1 MRFVLD
7 NSGVM
12 RWLLQDGSDE
22 RLAQEPVEAVVPG
35 IWALEATNVLVKA
48 QAKGLVSEARSA
60 AFVGLLQGM
69 AFTTSTRTAER
80 ALGDTLQLA
89 RRFKLSSYDAAYLE
103 LALREGLAFATL
115 DDQLRGRCNK
125 QVWRWCRILHRFLW
139 SASGLLAAR
148 VGEPRRR
155 ADGGAP

>member
-7 NSGVM
+7 NSVVM

-22 RLAQEPVEAVVPG
+22 RLGYARHVLELLAQEGAEAVVPG

-60 AFVGLLQGM
+60 AFVGLLDDM
-69 AFTTSTRTAER
+69 AFSTDTRTAER

-89 RRFKLSSYDAAYLE
+89 RRFKLSSYDASYLE
-103 LALREGLAFATL
+103 LALREGLPLATL
-115 DDQLRGRCNK
+115 DDALR
-125 QVWRWCRILHRFLW
+125 
-139 SASGLLAAR
+139 AAMQQTG
-148 VGEPRRR
+148 V
-155 ADGGAP
+155 ALV